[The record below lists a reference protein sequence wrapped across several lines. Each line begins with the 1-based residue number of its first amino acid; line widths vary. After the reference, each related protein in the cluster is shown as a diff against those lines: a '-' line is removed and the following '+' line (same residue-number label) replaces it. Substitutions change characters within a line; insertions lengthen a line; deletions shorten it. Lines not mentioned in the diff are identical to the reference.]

1 MRFRDYILLMLG
13 IGKLRLIEVPK
24 IRRIKKMGEPKPSKK
39 NEEAIDHYDPIVFIS
54 RIVTLVTWF
63 MVIASIL
70 SLCAIIVF
78 AAIGKEAPSILSQLL
93 LVMIGYLGGVIA
105 SYMRFMMPGKKTK

>member
-1 MRFRDYILLMLG
+1 MSFKDYIFLMLG
-13 IGKLRLIEVPK
+13 LRTVEPKVGVK
-24 IRRIKKMGEPKPSKK
+24 IRKIKVKGKVKPNKDSLEPSD
-39 NEEAIDHYDPIVFIS
+39 NNDPIVFIS

-78 AAIGKEAPSILSQLL
+78 AAIEKEAPSILSQLL
-93 LVMIGYLGGVIA
+93 LVMLGYLGGVIA
-105 SYMRFMMPGKKTK
+105 SYMRFMMPGKKEK